1 MVRNCPCRPA
11 VISKNPKTAH
21 GTAAPQLQLHRKS
34 GSILRGPFGR
44 PQPGTAK
51 LAATGRKERMLTT
64 GKAVKVT
71 LYLSDGAKHH
81 GVPVYTSI
89 LDFLFHSGIAGATV
103 MKGVAGFGATHR
115 IHSAHILEISDH
127 LPVKIEFIESRDKVN
142 AILPELEKRTGSGLI
157 EMQDTTIVVPT
168 KS

>member
-1 MVRNCPCRPA
+1 
-11 VISKNPKTAH
+11 
-21 GTAAPQLQLHRKS
+21 
-34 GSILRGPFGR
+34 
-44 PQPGTAK
+44 
-51 LAATGRKERMLTT
+51 MLTS

-103 MKGVAGFGATHR
+103 LKGSSRLRPRHR

-127 LPVKIEFIESRDKVN
+127 LPIKIEFIETREKVD
-142 AILPELEKRTGSGLI
+142 AILTELEKRTGSGLI
-157 EMQDTTIVVPT
+157 EIQETTVIVPGQDAH
-168 KS
+168 